1 MRIRVPCVVVTIR
14 LKGVEGKRNG
24 TERAGVRKEEQ
35 TIHDTPTSWTTTMS
49 SLVADAMAMFLEYE
63 VS

>member
-1 MRIRVPCVVVTIR
+1 MVTIR